1 MNDIELT
8 KYKILVVDDIVAN
21 TTLVKSVLSPL
32 GYQMLT
38 ANDGIVALEV
48 IKKDKPHLIL
58 LDVMMPNMD
67 GHEVVKRLKANPDT
81 KDIPVI
87 FITALNDVRNIVRGF
102 EFGAGDYI
110 VKPFDINV
118 LRVRVLN
125 QIKQIYFRNIIL
137 EQQDKLK
144 EVIANRDRLYSVVTH
159 DLRSPLGTMRMILDL
174 LASSLTEDGIGIE
187 LYDMLVSVDRMA
199 HDSYDLL
206 DNILKWIKNQ
216 RKELLPC
223 KTDIDVVALFRSEME
238 VFSRFSKVKDLKLN
252 LFSQENSFV
261 NADVDLLKTVFRNI
275 LSNAVK
281 FSKIG
286 GNVDITIS
294 ELGKFIKIEIKDYG
308 VGISEEAKEK
318 ILDKDVFYT
327 TFGTANEEGFGLG
340 LRLCYDFVR
349 LNNGKLWF
357 ESEEGKYSIFS
368 FTIPKSLPNSAVK

>member
-48 IKKDKPHLIL
+48 IKKDKPDLIL